1 VPVLPILL
9 NVRALVRQPA
19 AHQRRGTVASIPL
32 AALALACGLAVA
44 GCTSDSSS
52 LRPHPSQSAVTSS
65 TAPAVTP
72 VDHLEGATRA
82 VVSGVGIDVPA
93 GWHTDSPTG
102 GPAEVL
108 RLFPDGAADP
118 VVVLT
123 VGKKKGIDEVGVDG
137 ALDGLARA
145 WDGTAHDLRRSDVTW
160 AAALDPE
167 AVTFTYDDLRGAD
180 ATWQAMAVAG
190 HDEEKS
196 TLALVLLV
204 APSGEL
210 ETSAALEVAGT
221 IRFDG

>member
-1 VPVLPILL
+1 MRP
-9 NVRALVRQPA
+9 LVRQGA
-19 AHQRRGTVASIPL
+19 AHQRRGTVASMPL

-44 GCTSDSSS
+44 GCTADSSS
-52 LRPHPSQSAVTSS
+52 SRPRPSRSAVSSS

-72 VDHLEGATRA
+72 VDHLDGATRA

-93 GWHTDSPTG
+93 GWHTDSPAG
-102 GPAEVL
+102 GAAEVL
-108 RLFPDGAADP
+108 RLFPAGAADP

-123 VGKKKGIDEVGVDG
+123 VGRKTGIDEVGVDG
-137 ALDGLARA
+137 ALDGLTRA
-145 WDGTAHDLRRSDVTW
+145 WGGTAHELRRSGVTW
-160 AAALDPE
+160 PAALDPE
-167 AVTFTYDDLRGAD
+167 AVTFTYEDLRGAD
-180 ATWQAMAVAG
+180 STWQAMAVAG
-190 HDEEKS
+190 HDEEKT